1 MWPGPTILADAAWR
15 QVVMARYARREN
27 GPGGRIRARAAR
39 ALLGWKQHNL
49 AKAAKIGIATIRRI
63 EGQEGRGCVST
74 LMHIQSAF
82 EQAGI
87 RFLDS
92 DVEGGIGVRLEAP
105 KP

>member
-1 MWPGPTILADAAWR
+1 
-15 QVVMARYARREN
+15 MARYERREN

-63 EGQEGRGCVST
+63 EGQEGPVMGYVST
-74 LMHIQSAF
+74 LMSIQSAF
-82 EQAGI
+82 EKVGIIYQDEDAG
-87 RFLDS
+87 
-92 DVEGGIGVRLEAP
+92 GGIGVRIAK